1 MDQILKKTRVLAQNK
16 TKIRPP
22 FLLLIKDPHTAA
34 RVKEAAIAVVMIKIT
49 TRNLVCFISAV

>member
-22 FLLLIKDPHTAA
+22 FLLLIKDLHTAA
-34 RVKEAAIAVVMIKIT
+34 RVKEAAIAVVIIKIN